1 MFIVILKHSEGPKSC
16 ILYFMT
22 CAKSL
27 QKTLMLGKIEGRRR
41 GQQRM
46 RWLDGITD
54 SIDMSLSKLREMVKD
69 KEAWRAAVYGV
80 AKSRTRPS
88 DWTTTK
94 LLPSCP
100 TLCDPKDRSP
110 ASSSVH
116 GILQAR
122 ILKCVIK
129 TPSFTSPVLAGRF
142 FTTSPPGKPI
152 LWHSM

>member
-1 MFIVILKHSEGPKSC
+1 MFIIILKHSEGPKSC

-22 CAKSL
+22 CAKLL

-41 GQQRM
+41 GQQRT
-46 RWLDGITD
+46 RRLDGITD

-69 KEAWRAAVYGV
+69 REAWRAAVYGV
-80 AKSRTRPS
+80 AKSRTRLS

-94 LLPSCP
+94 LLQSCP

-142 FTTSPPGKPI
+142 ITTSPPGKPI